1 MPVYMCARVL
11 CVHVWVCVYMCA
23 PPCTVLTC
31 SRLGSVS
38 TLRVCVSPF
47 PRAHVC
53 HGMCRERMHLPGGS
67 SRVSWGLPGLVAGSG
82 LGQLP
87 EADPGLPAGVSPE
100 GVRLGGVGGGAHP
113 RAAAD
118 SQPPTPS
125 FPDPLGF
132 CLSVCLS
139 LKLRLQEEQRTKEGG
154 TGKPS
159 RSRMCLWER
168 RPEAWPQPHPASRC
182 LSQGRPR
189 PRQVSGHSW
198 TPVTSSP

>member
-1 MPVYMCARVL
+1 MCARVL

-38 TLRVCVSPF
+38 TLRVCVCLPS
-47 PRAHVC
+47 HVHTC
-53 HGMCRERMHLPGGS
+53 VMACAERGCTCLG
-67 SRVSWGLPGLVAGSG
+67 GLPGSVGGCQALW
-82 LGQLP
+82 LGV
-87 EADPGLPAGVSPE
+87 EADPGVPAGVSPE

-198 TPVTSSP
+198 TPVTGSPCGI